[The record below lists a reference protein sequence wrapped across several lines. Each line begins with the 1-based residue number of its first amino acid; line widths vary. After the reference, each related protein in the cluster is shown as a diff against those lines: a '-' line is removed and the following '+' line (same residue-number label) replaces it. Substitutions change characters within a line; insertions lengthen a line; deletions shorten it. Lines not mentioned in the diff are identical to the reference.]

1 MKRDFKKPVRVE
13 NKQGALSHTE
23 NAKVTGDVFL
33 YNEVMTLGAFATQ
46 LGKPASEIVKY
57 LFLNKKMFTMNSLL
71 DDETIGMVCL
81 HYGLD
86 FKKEKAVAVEAIE
99 EYAITDEASS
109 LKERPPVVTIMGHVD
124 HGKTTLIDTIRSS
137 NLVSKEFGGISQA
150 IGAYQREYNGKK
162 ITFIDTPGHAAFT
175 SMRAR
180 GAKVTDIVILV
191 VAADDGVMPQ
201 TKEAIDHAKA
211 ANVPIIVAINKMDKP
226 TANPQSVKDEL
237 IQLDIIPE
245 SYGGNTIFL
254 EISAKNNTGIDEL
267 LESILLVAEVLELK
281 ANEDRFAFG
290 TVLEAVLD
298 KGEGPKA
305 TLLVENGT
313 LTSADFVV
321 VGSVYGKV
329 RRMTNEYNKVLKTAT
344 PSTPVSVIG
353 LSEVPVAGD
362 SFMAFSSE
370 KQAKEIAEKRRLSKE
385 SNLRSQS
392 NANSVELLNQKL
404 NSGEVSDIN
413 LIIKAD
419 NTGSAEAIKS
429 SLDKIQLETV
439 KVRVLRSEAGS
450 ITESDVLLAS
460 ASSAIIY
467 GFNIRPDATIK
478 SKAEAV
484 GVDIRHHRIIY
495 ALLEEVEA
503 LSKGKLKVK
512 MVEKITGQFS
522 VRATFKLGKVGIIA
536 GGLVTEGII
545 FNKTHVRVKRNG
557 MTIAEDKIESL
568 KRLKDEVK
576 DVRSGFEC
584 GIKLENFN
592 DITENDVFE
601 AYQMVEEK

>member
-13 NKQGALSHTE
+13 NKQGTLSHTE

-281 ANEDRFAFG
+281 ANEDRFALG

>member
-33 YNEVMTLGAFATQ
+33 YNEAMTLGAFATQ

-86 FKKEKAVAVEAIE
+86 FKKEKAVAEEAIE
-99 EYAITDEASS
+99 EYAITDEAAS

-175 SMRAR
+175 AMRAR

-226 TANPQSVKDEL
+226 TANPQRIKDEL
-237 IQLDIIPE
+237 IQLEIIPE
-245 SYGGNTIFL
+245 SYGGSNIFL

-281 ANEDRFAFG
+281 ANEDRFALG

-385 SNLRSQS
+385 SSLRSQS

-404 NSGEVSDIN
+404 NSGEISDIN

-536 GGLVTEGII
+536 GGLVTEGTI
-545 FNKTHVRVKRNG
+545 FHKTHVRIKRNG
-557 MTIAEDKIESL
+557 VTIAEDKIESL

-592 DITENDVFE
+592 DIAENDVFE

>member
-1 MKRDFKKPVRVE
+1 MKRDFKKPIRVE
-13 NKQGALSHTE
+13 NKQGALSASET
-23 NAKVTGDVFL
+23 AKIKGDVFL
-33 YNEVMTLGAFATQ
+33 YNEPMTLGVFATQ
-46 LGKPASEIVKY
+46 LGKPASEIVKF

-71 DDETIGMVCL
+71 DDDIIGMVCV

-86 FKKEKAVAVEAIE
+86 FQKEKAVAEEAIE
-99 EYAITDEASS
+99 EYTIKDEAAS
-109 LKERPPVVTIMGHVD
+109 LTERPPVVTIMGHVD

-150 IGAYQREYNGKK
+150 IGAYQREYQGKK

-175 SMRAR
+175 AMRAR

-211 ANVPIIVAINKMDKP
+211 AGVPIIVAINKMDKP
-226 TANPQSVKDEL
+226 TANPQRVKDEL

-245 SYGGNTIFL
+245 QYGGSNIFL

-281 ANEDRFAFG
+281 ANEDRFALG

-385 SNLRSQS
+385 STLRSQS

-429 SLDKIQLETV
+429 SLDKIQLDTV
-439 KVRVLRSEAGS
+439 KVRVLRSEAGA

-522 VRATFKLGKVGIIA
+522 VRATFKLGKVGLIA
-536 GGLVTEGII
+536 GGLVTEGTVNNASLI
-545 FNKTHVRVKRNG
+545 RVKRNG
-557 MTIAEDKIESL
+557 VVIQDTKVESL

-576 DVRSGFEC
+576 EVRAGFEC
-584 GIKLENFN
+584 GIRLDNFN
-592 DITENDVFE
+592 DIVENDVFE
-601 AYQMVEEK
+601 AYQMVEDK

>member
-13 NKQGALSHTE
+13 NKQGTLSHTE

-180 GAKVTDIVILV
+180 GAKVTDIIILV

>member
-1 MKRDFKKPVRVE
+1 MKRDFKKPIRVE
-13 NKQGALSHTE
+13 NKQGALSASET
-23 NAKVTGDVFL
+23 AKIKGDVFL
-33 YNEVMTLGAFATQ
+33 YNEPMTLGVFATQ
-46 LGKPASEIVKY
+46 LGKPASEIVKF

-71 DDETIGMVCL
+71 DDDIIGMVCV

-86 FKKEKAVAVEAIE
+86 FQKEKAVAEEAIE
-99 EYAITDEASS
+99 EYTIKDEATS
-109 LKERPPVVTIMGHVD
+109 LTERPPVVTIMGHVD

-150 IGAYQREYNGKK
+150 IGAYQRDYQGKK

-175 SMRAR
+175 AMRAR

-211 ANVPIIVAINKMDKP
+211 AGVPIIVAINKMDKP
-226 TANPQSVKDEL
+226 TANSQRVKDEL

-245 SYGGNTIFL
+245 QYGGSNIFL

-281 ANEDRFAFG
+281 ANEDRFALG

-385 SNLRSQS
+385 STLRSQS

-429 SLDKIQLETV
+429 SLDKIQLDTV
-439 KVRVLRSEAGS
+439 KVRVLRSEAGA

-522 VRATFKLGKVGIIA
+522 VRATFKLGKVGLIA
-536 GGLVTEGII
+536 GGLVTEGTVNNASLI
-545 FNKTHVRVKRNG
+545 RVKRNG
-557 MTIAEDKIESL
+557 VVIQDTKVESL

-576 DVRSGFEC
+576 EVRAGFEC
-584 GIKLENFN
+584 GIRLDNFN
-592 DITENDVFE
+592 DIVENDVFE
-601 AYQMVEEK
+601 AYQMVEDK

>member
-1 MKRDFKKPVRVE
+1 
-13 NKQGALSHTE
+13 
-23 NAKVTGDVFL
+23 
-33 YNEVMTLGAFATQ
+33 
-46 LGKPASEIVKY
+46 
-57 LFLNKKMFTMNSLL
+57 
-71 DDETIGMVCL
+71 
-81 HYGLD
+81 
-86 FKKEKAVAVEAIE
+86 
-99 EYAITDEASS
+99 
-109 LKERPPVVTIMGHVD
+109 
-124 HGKTTLIDTIRSS
+124 
-137 NLVSKEFGGISQA
+137 
-150 IGAYQREYNGKK
+150 
-162 ITFIDTPGHAAFT
+162 
-175 SMRAR
+175 
-180 GAKVTDIVILV
+180 
-191 VAADDGVMPQ
+191 
-201 TKEAIDHAKA
+201 
-211 ANVPIIVAINKMDKP
+211 
-226 TANPQSVKDEL
+226 
-237 IQLDIIPE
+237 
-245 SYGGNTIFL
+245 
-254 EISAKNNTGIDEL
+254 
-267 LESILLVAEVLELK
+267 
-281 ANEDRFAFG
+281 
-290 TVLEAVLD
+290 
-298 KGEGPKA
+298 
-305 TLLVENGT
+305 
-313 LTSADFVV
+313 
-321 VGSVYGKV
+321 VYGKV

-385 SNLRSQS
+385 STLRSQS

-429 SLDKIQLETV
+429 SLDKIQLDTV
-439 KVRVLRSEAGS
+439 KVRVLRSEAGA

-522 VRATFKLGKVGIIA
+522 VRATFKLGKVGLIA
-536 GGLVTEGII
+536 GGLVTEGTVNNASLI
-545 FNKTHVRVKRNG
+545 RVKRNG
-557 MTIAEDKIESL
+557 VVIQDTKVESL

-576 DVRSGFEC
+576 EVRAGFEC
-584 GIKLENFN
+584 GIRLDNFN
-592 DITENDVFE
+592 DIVENDVFE
-601 AYQMVEEK
+601 AYQMVEDK

>member
-1 MKRDFKKPVRVE
+1 MNKDIKKPIRVE
-13 NKQGALSHTE
+13 NKQGSLSQSET
-23 NAKVTGDVFL
+23 AKVKGDVFI
-33 YNEVMTLGAFATQ
+33 YSEPMTLAALATK
-46 LGKPASEIVKY
+46 LNKPANEIVKF
-57 LFLNKKMFTMNSLL
+57 LFLNKKMFTMNSML
-71 DDETIGMVCL
+71 DDDTIGMICL

-86 FKKEKAVAVEAIE
+86 FQKEKAVAEENIE
-99 EYAITDEASS
+99 DYAIQDDAKA

-150 IGAYQREYNGKK
+150 IGAYQREFNGKK

-175 SMRAR
+175 AMRAR
-180 GAKVTDIVILV
+180 GAKVTDIVVLV

-211 ANVPIIVAINKMDKP
+211 ADVPIIVAINKMDKP
-226 TANPQSVKDEL
+226 TANPQRVKDEL
-237 IQLDIIPE
+237 MQLDIIPE
-245 SYGGNTIFL
+245 SYGGSHIFL

-281 ANEDRFAFG
+281 ANPDRFAYG

-305 TLLVENGT
+305 TLMVENGT
-313 LTSADFVV
+313 LTSADYVV

-344 PSTPVSVIG
+344 PSTPVAVIG

-362 SFMAFSSE
+362 SFMAFSNE
-370 KQAKEIAEKRRLSKE
+370 KQAKEIAEKRRLAKE
-385 SNLRSQS
+385 VTTRAQS
-392 NANSVELLNQKL
+392 NANSVEALNLKL
-404 NSGEVSDIN
+404 NAGEISDIN

-429 SLDKIQLETV
+429 SLDKIQMEGV
-439 KVRVLRSEAGS
+439 KIRVLRSEAGA

-467 GFNIRPDATIK
+467 GFNTRPNDLIK
-478 SKAEAV
+478 SKADEV
-484 GVDIRHHRIIY
+484 GVEIRQHRIIY

-503 LSKGKLKVK
+503 SSKGKLKVK
-512 MVEKITGQFS
+512 MVEKVTGQFS
-522 VRATFKLGKVGIIA
+522 VRALFKIGKLGTIA
-536 GGLVTEGII
+536 GGLVTEGTI
-545 FNKTHVRVKRNG
+545 FNKSLVRVKRDKTVIFEG
-557 MTIAEDKIESL
+557 KIESL
-568 KRLKDEVK
+568 KRLKDEAK
-576 DVRSGFEC
+576 EVRSGFEC
-584 GIKLENFN
+584 GIKIENYN
-592 DITENDVFE
+592 DFKEEDIFE

>member
-33 YNEVMTLGAFATQ
+33 YNEAMTLGAFATQ

-86 FKKEKAVAVEAIE
+86 FKKEKAVAEEAIE
-99 EYAITDEASS
+99 EYAITDEAAS

-175 SMRAR
+175 AMRAR

-226 TANPQSVKDEL
+226 TANPQRVKDEL
-237 IQLDIIPE
+237 IQLEIIPE
-245 SYGGNTIFL
+245 SYGGSNIFL

-281 ANEDRFAFG
+281 ANEDRFALG

-353 LSEVPVAGD
+353 LSEVPIAGD

-536 GGLVTEGII
+536 GGLVTEGTI

-557 MTIAEDKIESL
+557 VTIAEDKIESL

-592 DITENDVFE
+592 DIAENDVFE

>member
-1 MKRDFKKPVRVE
+1 MKRDFKKPIRVE
-13 NKQGALSHTE
+13 NKQGALSASET
-23 NAKVTGDVFL
+23 AKIKGDVFL
-33 YNEVMTLGAFATQ
+33 YNEPMTLGVFATQ
-46 LGKPASEIVKY
+46 LGKPASEIVKF

-71 DDETIGMVCL
+71 DDDIIGMVCV

-86 FKKEKAVAVEAIE
+86 FQKEKAVAEEAIE
-99 EYAITDEASS
+99 EYTIKDEATS
-109 LKERPPVVTIMGHVD
+109 LTERPPVVTIMGHVD

-150 IGAYQREYNGKK
+150 IGAYQRDYQGKK

-175 SMRAR
+175 AMRAR

-211 ANVPIIVAINKMDKP
+211 AGVPIIVAINKMDKP
-226 TANPQSVKDEL
+226 TANPQRVKDEL

-245 SYGGNTIFL
+245 QYGGSNIFL

-281 ANEDRFAFG
+281 ANEDRFALG

-385 SNLRSQS
+385 STLRSQS

-429 SLDKIQLETV
+429 SLDKIQLDTV
-439 KVRVLRSEAGS
+439 KVRVLRSEAGA

-522 VRATFKLGKVGIIA
+522 VRATFKLGKVGLIA
-536 GGLVTEGII
+536 GGLVTEGTVNNASLI
-545 FNKTHVRVKRNG
+545 RVKRNG
-557 MTIAEDKIESL
+557 VVIQDTKVESL

-576 DVRSGFEC
+576 EVRAGFEC
-584 GIKLENFN
+584 GIRLDNFN
-592 DITENDVFE
+592 DIVENDVFE
-601 AYQMVEEK
+601 AYQMVEDK

>member
-1 MKRDFKKPVRVE
+1 
-13 NKQGALSHTE
+13 
-23 NAKVTGDVFL
+23 
-33 YNEVMTLGAFATQ
+33 
-46 LGKPASEIVKY
+46 
-57 LFLNKKMFTMNSLL
+57 
-71 DDETIGMVCL
+71 
-81 HYGLD
+81 
-86 FKKEKAVAVEAIE
+86 
-99 EYAITDEASS
+99 
-109 LKERPPVVTIMGHVD
+109 
-124 HGKTTLIDTIRSS
+124 
-137 NLVSKEFGGISQA
+137 
-150 IGAYQREYNGKK
+150 
-162 ITFIDTPGHAAFT
+162 
-175 SMRAR
+175 
-180 GAKVTDIVILV
+180 
-191 VAADDGVMPQ
+191 
-201 TKEAIDHAKA
+201 
-211 ANVPIIVAINKMDKP
+211 
-226 TANPQSVKDEL
+226 
-237 IQLDIIPE
+237 
-245 SYGGNTIFL
+245 
-254 EISAKNNTGIDEL
+254 
-267 LESILLVAEVLELK
+267 
-281 ANEDRFAFG
+281 
-290 TVLEAVLD
+290 
-298 KGEGPKA
+298 
-305 TLLVENGT
+305 
-313 LTSADFVV
+313 
-321 VGSVYGKV
+321 
-329 RRMTNEYNKVLKTAT
+329 MTNEYNKVLKTAT

-385 SNLRSQS
+385 SSLRSQS

-404 NSGEVSDIN
+404 NSGEISDIN

-536 GGLVTEGII
+536 GGLVTEGTI
-545 FNKTHVRVKRNG
+545 FHKTHVRIKRNG
-557 MTIAEDKIESL
+557 VTIAEDKIESL

-592 DITENDVFE
+592 DIAENDVFE